1 MPHDLSFVRRPH
13 SVSNPTEPSLNPSL
27 RERFAEA
34 LGRLAGD
41 EEMLVT
47 LAEIAAEDGPLLLD
61 KLKIEVQDQAT
72 AETAKT
78 AHALKGLLSSFETGE
93 PTLRLQPLIESAR
106 NDEASDVQAIFN
118 SLEADLRSLLSEIQT
133 LSSGMV
139 G

>member
-1 MPHDLSFVRRPH
+1 MQHDLSFVRRPR
-13 SVSNPTEPSLNPSL
+13 SVSSPTEPSLNPSL

-47 LAEIAAEDGPLLLD
+47 LAEIASEDGPLLLD
-61 KLKIEVQDQAT
+61 KLKIDVQKQAT

-106 NDEASDVQAIFN
+106 HDEASDVQAIFN
-118 SLEADLRSLLSEIQT
+118 SLEPDLRSLMSEIQS
-133 LSSGMV
+133 LSHGSV